1 MPYTRRYNVEE
12 TLRRIQ
18 DLDLENSG
26 SDGDAEVGGGNNDE
40 DNNYMEVESAGSVS
54 SGESD
59 VEPLRKRLKVPSSH
73 TRVSRDGFSDAANES
88 DSDHEADA
96 G

>member
-1 MPYTRRYNVEE
+1 MPYTRWYNVEE
-12 TLRRIQ
+12 TLRHIQ
-18 DLDLENSG
+18 DLDSENSG

-59 VEPLRKRLKVPSSH
+59 VELLRKQLKVPSSH
-73 TRVSRDGFSDAANES
+73 TRISRDGFS
-88 DSDHEADA
+88 
-96 G
+96 

>member
-1 MPYTRRYNVEE
+1 M
-12 TLRRIQ
+12 
-18 DLDLENSG
+18 D
-26 SDGDAEVGGGNNDE
+26 
-40 DNNYMEVESAGSVS
+40 VESAGSVS

-59 VEPLRKRLKVPSSH
+59 VEPLRKWLKVPSSH

-96 G
+96 D